1 MNKVSFIEKLLDG
14 VEIDWKPL
22 GEVAEIYGGLNGKS
36 KSDFEDGNAK
46 FVTYKN
52 IFANIDVDFNSLESV
67 KMSDAENQH
76 KVKYGDV
83 LFTGSSE
90 TAEEAGMSS
99 SVTIQP
105 EEPVYLN
112 SFSFGVRFNENASL
126 TPEFSK
132 YLFRSRFM
140 RSEIAKTASGVTRFN
155 ISKERFRKIP
165 LPILCPEKPKKSLEI
180 QAEIVRILD
189 TFTSLTA
196 ELTAELTA
204 RKKQYNYYRDQLLSF
219 KEGDVEWKALG
230 EIGEFIR
237 GKRFTKADYVGDGI
251 SVIHYGEIYTRY
263 GVFTTHALSQVRND
277 MAKSLRYA
285 EPGDVVITDVGE
297 TVEDVGKAVAWLG
310 NEKVAIHDHCY
321 AFRHS
326 LNPKFVSYCM
336 QTASFIAEKAKYVA
350 RTKVNTLL
358 INGFAKIAIP
368 VPYPNDAEKS
378 LAEQAR
384 IVAILDKF
392 EALTNS
398 ISEGLP
404 REIALRQKQ
413 YEYYRDLL
421 LSFPKPEEVV
431 A

>member
-1 MNKVSFIEKLLDG
+1 MSKMGFMEKLLDG
-14 VEIDWKPL
+14 VEIAWKPL
-22 GEVAEIYGGLNGKS
+22 GELAEIYGGLNGKS

-67 KMSDAENQH
+67 KVSDAENQH

-112 SFSFGVRFNENASL
+112 SFSFGVRFNENAML

-155 ISKERFRKIP
+155 ISKERFRKI
-165 LPILCPEKPKKSLEI
+165 LVPIFCPENPQKSLEI
-180 QAEIVRILD
+180 QREIVRILD

-204 RKKQYNYYRDQLLSF
+204 RKKQYNYYREQLLRF
-219 KEGDVEWKALG
+219 EEGEVEWKTLGEVTKKWYSGGTPTAGTPEYYENGEIPWLRTQEVKFSDIEETEVKITPSALKNSAAKWIPENCVIIAISGATAGRSAVNKIPLTTNQHCGCLEIDSTKALYRYVFHWVSFNYENIKALG
-230 EIGEFIR
+230 QGARGDLNSSIIR
-237 GKRFTKADYVGDGI
+237 NFKLPIPHAD
-251 SVIHYGEIYTRY
+251 S
-263 GVFTTHALSQVRND
+263 
-277 MAKSLRYA
+277 
-285 EPGDVVITDVGE
+285 P
-297 TVEDVGKAVAWLG
+297 
-310 NEKVAIHDHCY
+310 
-321 AFRHS
+321 
-326 LNPKFVSYCM
+326 
-336 QTASFIAEKAKYVA
+336 
-350 RTKVNTLL
+350 
-358 INGFAKIAIP
+358 
-368 VPYPNDAEKS
+368 EKS

-392 EALTNS
+392 DALTSS

-404 REIALRQKQ
+404 REITLRQKQ

-421 LSFPKPEEVV
+421 LSFPKSEEVV